1 MRILRLLNSYSNY
14 SDVMELTIGRV
25 LWIGIE
31 FHKVG
36 EVQKADSYYIII
48 QKTNP
53 KHPNLGNLIEED
65 MMYT

>member
-1 MRILRLLNSYSNY
+1 M
-14 SDVMELTIGRV
+14 MELTIGRV
-25 LWIGIE
+25 LQIGRE

-36 EVQKADSYYIII
+36 EVQKADRYYITI

-65 MMYT
+65 MMQTLEYISIY